1 MKNKQKNP
9 PKQPFYRKKVFLWAT
24 GLTVGIIIAVLV
36 AFKVSPWPGAMI
48 IRSVFGQ
55 NDAKTTA
62 ALQKHQP
69 GKPIALLANQ
79 QYRPGDGDARLDA
92 YFPES
97 IQNTSQKLPV
107 IIWTHGGAWISG
119 GKEDNAPYYKLLAA
133 RGFTVISV
141 DYSLGPEHTYPTA
154 VHQLND
160 MYAYVQANAQQLHAD
175 TSKIVLAGDSA
186 GSQLTSQMAAL
197 VTNPSYAKQMK
208 ITPSLS
214 PAQLK
219 GVVLNCGI
227 YKMEGLIQPDAA
239 LPKIVGWGDDV
250 SVWAYLGTR
259 DFTAAA
265 KLAEMSAYYHVT
277 KDFPATYISGGNGD
291 PLTNAQ
297 SKPFADKL
305 EALGVSVTRLFYDS
319 NHQPSL
325 PHEYQFNLDNTD
337 GKKAF
342 VATIEFTER
351 VTK

>member
-1 MKNKQKNP
+1 MKNKKTTPQ
-9 PKQPFYRKKVFLWAT
+9 KQPFYRKKAFIWVAAIAA
-24 GLTVGIIIAVLV
+24 VIIAVLIW
-36 AFKVSPWPGAMI
+36 FRVSPWPGAMI
-48 IRSVFGQ
+48 IRSVFSQ
-55 NDAKTTA
+55 NDAKSSA

-69 GKPIALLANQ
+69 NKPIATITNQ
-79 QYRPGDGDARLDA
+79 QYRANDSDAHLDA
-92 YFPES
+92 YFPQD
-97 IQNTSQKLPV
+97 IANTTQKLPV

-119 GKEDNAPYYKLLAA
+119 GKDSHSAYYKLLAA
-133 RGFTVISV
+133 EGFTVISV

-160 MYAYVQANAQQLHAD
+160 MHAYVQKNADRLHAD
-175 TSKIVLAGDSA
+175 TNNIVLAGDSA
-186 GSQLTSQMAAL
+186 GAQLTSQMAAL
-197 VTNPSYAKQMK
+197 TTNPDYAKQMG
-208 ITPSLS
+208 ITPSLT

-227 YKMEGLIQPDAA
+227 YKMEGLIQPDPA
-239 LPKIVGWGDDV
+239 LPKIIGWGDDV

-297 SKPFADKL
+297 SKPLADRL
-305 EALGVSVTRLFYDS
+305 TSLGVAVTKLFYPDD
-319 NHQPSL
+319 HQPSL
-325 PHEYQFNLDNTD
+325 PHEYQFNLDNED

-342 VATIEFTER
+342 VATIQFAKQA
-351 VTK
+351 TK